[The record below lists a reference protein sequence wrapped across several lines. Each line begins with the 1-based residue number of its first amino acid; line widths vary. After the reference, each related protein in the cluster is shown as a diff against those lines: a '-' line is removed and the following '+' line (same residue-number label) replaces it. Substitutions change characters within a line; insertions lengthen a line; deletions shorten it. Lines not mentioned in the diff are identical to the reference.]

1 MTIQNADRNSVY
13 CLLIRTINVL
23 CSEELCLVL
32 KVHVAEYRNK
42 PLLNFGFILSLATA
56 TTTLLCILVLNHASR
71 QQYRQANELLTGPIA
86 FHIVADQGARVNKSD
101 FATLR
106 KQGFTQITPTLTFRK
121 KLANGKYLSF
131 RAIDMLALSIA
142 MPEQFD
148 SQAVLLTKAQLDSL
162 SILLDNS
169 QTVEKEQIIVLAD
182 KTAIPFRITTTEEWV
197 KLGVTDVALL
207 DIALAWQL
215 FPKLFPPG
223 EDFSYLMVAPL
234 TAQEKQQLM
243 AILPPH
249 LSIYEP
255 WSMQERQGFADAL
268 HLNLSALAILG
279 FIVSMF
285 IAFQAGNQAW
295 NKRSELAAQLR
306 LFGVRLTTIKHAMLV
321 EALFLI
327 VASGLIGIMLSVA
340 LVVAILP
347 LLGLTLNQ
355 LYSLNT
361 SGHFDWQWKYALWAF
376 TISSIAVLLALM
388 KQFKRISSVHVAL
401 LSSIVTENVVTE
413 KFPRF
418 QTLSAAAFL
427 LLLFILWPSTDWY
440 QIMAKYGLLLIA
452 SVALLP
458 NFLQLMLYLARHLAK
473 SFRFSY
479 MIKDASSQVKRRYL
493 PLAAFY
499 LALSASIT
507 AALMVN
513 SFELAF
519 VKYLNQQLSSD
530 LFIRHQQG
538 NSQQVKDWLEQK
550 TDVDEYILFQHTWGK
565 VNTESVRISTYQSP
579 RQLPAL
585 RSKMLSES
593 TAKTAQEK
601 AVDVCYINEQL
612 ALKNKL
618 SLAETI
624 SITQGDKTFVCE
636 IKGIYYQ
643 YGNPG
648 LAVTLHQQLAQ
659 SVFTGWVETGIG
671 VFFKP
676 GYAASKQSMITDLG
690 LKDEQVYEPT
700 QIKNIALNVFAKT
713 FLLTQAI
720 VAVLLAIACFGLFMS
735 ANSLELA
742 RKSDLY
748 ILRSLGYSNM
758 ELFAHMLMQWLLL
771 AIGTILLSWP
781 VAIILANALVSQA
794 LPASFGW
801 SMPLVL
807 NTAPFVVS
815 SVVGLLF
822 LLPALCIPLL
832 KLNVRSGL

>member
-13 CLLIRTINVL
+13 RLFIRTINRL
-23 CSEELCLVL
+23 CSEERCLVL
-32 KVHVAEYRNK
+32 KVHVAEYRSK

-56 TTTLLCILVLNHASR
+56 TTTLLCIMVLNHASR
-71 QQYRQANELLTGPIA
+71 QQYQQANEQLTGPVA
-86 FHIVADQGARVNKSD
+86 FHIVVDQGARVSKRD
-101 FATLR
+101 FAKLR

-121 KLANGKYLSF
+121 KLANGKYISF

-142 MPEQFD
+142 MPDRFD
-148 SQAVLLTKAQLDSL
+148 SAAVLLTKAQLDEL
-162 SILLDNS
+162 SILVDNN
-169 QTVEKEQIIVLAD
+169 QTAEKAQLIVLAD
-182 KTAIPFRITTTEEWV
+182 NTAIPFRITTAEEGA

-223 EDFSYLMVAPL
+223 EDFSYLVVAPL
-234 TAQEKQQLM
+234 TAKEKQQLM

-249 LSIYEP
+249 LSLYEP
-255 WSMQERQGFADAL
+255 WSMQERQGFSDAL

-295 NKRSELAAQLR
+295 SKRSELAAQLR
-306 LFGVRLTTIKHAMLV
+306 LLGARLTTIKCAMLV

-327 VASGLIGIMLSVA
+327 IASGIIGIMLSAA
-340 LVVAILP
+340 LVMAILP

-361 SGHFDWQWKYALWAF
+361 SGHFVWQGQYTVWAF
-376 TISSIAVLLALM
+376 TISSTAVLLALM

-401 LSSIVTENVVTE
+401 LPSAVTE
-413 KFPRF
+413 KLPRF
-418 QTLSAAAFL
+418 QTLSVAAVL
-427 LLLFILWPSTDWY
+427 MLLFILWPSTDWY
-440 QIMAKYGLLLIA
+440 QIMFKYGLLLIA

-458 NFLQLMLYLARHLAK
+458 NFLQLMLYLAGHLVK
-473 SFRFSY
+473 SFRFRY

-513 SFELAF
+513 SFEVAF

-538 NSQQVKDWLEQK
+538 QKQQVKDWLEQK
-550 TDVDEYILFQHTWGK
+550 KDVDEYVLFQHTWGK
-565 VNTESVRISTYQSP
+565 INDESVRISTYQSV

-585 RSKMLSES
+585 RSKFFSENR
-593 TAKTAQEK
+593 AKIALEN
-601 AVDVCYINEQL
+601 DVEGCYINEQL
-612 ALKNKL
+612 SLKNKL
-618 SLAETI
+618 SLAQTI
-624 SITQGDKTFVCE
+624 RITQGDKTFSCE

-648 LAVTLHQQLAQ
+648 LAVTLHQQRAK
-659 SVFTGWVETGIG
+659 SAFSGWVETGIG

-676 GYAASKQSMITDLG
+676 GYTPSKQAMITELG
-690 LKDEQVYEPT
+690 FKDEQVYEPT
-700 QIKNIALNVFAKT
+700 QIKKIALNVFAQT
-713 FLLTQAI
+713 FVLTQAI
-720 VAVLLAIACFGLFMS
+720 AAVLLAIACFGLFMS

-748 ILRSLGYSNM
+748 TLRRLGYSNM
-758 ELFAHMLMQWLLL
+758 ELFVHMLMQWLLL
-771 AIGTILLSWP
+771 ALGTILLSWP
-781 VAIILANALVSQA
+781 VAVILANALVNQA

-807 NTAPFVVS
+807 TAAPFVMS
-815 SVVGLLF
+815 SVFGLLF
-822 LLPALCIPLL
+822 LLPALSIPLL